1 MLEWLSRLLSP
12 PPTFR
17 EAGERW
23 LASRAER
30 WVPVVRYYN
39 RQLFERHVYPVFGRT
54 RIDRVSVAQVREM
67 ILGYERQ
74 APTQA
79 RRLLQKIAR
88 VFDYAIASGWCRYN
102 PTAGLVTVL
111 RPPVRSAGFA
121 FAPVK
126 DIPALM
132 CSLSEHPV
140 ANRAAETA
148 FWLIAYTAVRR
159 GEAAFARLDE
169 FDLADGL
176 WTIPAARMKMRREH
190 LVPLA
195 PQVAA
200 LLSGWLAYREQVG
213 ITGDRMFGELQGWMI
228 LDVLTKARW
237 RGRMTIHGWR
247 KVFSTHAH
255 ESGLWPVDAIEMQLA
270 HIIGGVR
277 GVYNKAL
284 LLPERRKLMAWYADE
299 IDKWRCLSVYKG
311 ITMYRIY
318 VLKQRKSGSEVL
330 TNTRTQTNSFS
341 AACAAFWELYQQPFD
356 AKHLLLMSKDGQQ
369 INAYRYQSQPGDRD
383 YLAINSELVE

>member
-1 MLEWLSRLLSP
+1 MLDWLRRLLAP

-17 EAGERW
+17 EVGEQW
-23 LASRAER
+23 LASRQER

-39 RQLFERHVYPVFGRT
+39 RQLFERHAYPVFGDT
-54 RIDRVSVAQVREM
+54 RIDKVSVAQVRRM
-67 ILGYERQ
+67 ILRYEMQ

-102 PTAGLVTVL
+102 PTAGLTTVL
-111 RPPVRSAGFA
+111 RPPIRSAGFA
-121 FAPVK
+121 FASPK
-126 DIPALM
+126 EMPSLM
-132 CSLSEHPV
+132 RSLSENQVDNH
-140 ANRAAETA
+140 AAATA

-159 GEAAFARLDE
+159 GEAAFSMLDE
-169 FDLADGL
+169 FDLSDGL
-176 WTIPAARMKMRREH
+176 WTIPASRMKMRREH

-195 PQVAA
+195 PQVIA
-200 LLSGWLAYREQVG
+200 LLEEWMAYRRQSG
-213 ITGDRMFGELQGWMI
+213 TTGERMFGDLRDWMI

-284 LLPERRKLMAWYADE
+284 LLPERRKLMAWYANE
-299 IDKWRCLSVYKG
+299 IDKWRG
-311 ITMYRIY
+311 I
-318 VLKQRKSGSEVL
+318 
-330 TNTRTQTNSFS
+330 
-341 AACAAFWELYQQPFD
+341 AA
-356 AKHLLLMSKDGQQ
+356 K
-369 INAYRYQSQPGDRD
+369 
-383 YLAINSELVE
+383 